1 MLRGILKKQRAGGKD
16 VRAKDKGKKKAS
28 ETEKGRKCDMPNST
42 ARDAG
47 VDTGGC
53 GRACMAFD
61 GAAKL
66 FNRGLNKL
74 LIENGYEQAMPS
86 R

>member
-1 MLRGILKKQRAGGKD
+1 MLRGSQKMRRVDEKDVIAMRKGKD
-16 VRAKDKGKKKAS
+16 AVSAMKSGK
-28 ETEKGRKCDMPNST
+28 RCDRPNST
-42 ARDAG
+42 ARDAD